1 MNKIKY
7 ILTYTISLFFI
18 TFSVFCGVFLFNCY
32 NFITNIKTNINS
44 NQHQIIS
51 INKENKEKA
60 NNNNEKAFVVKCL
73 NFLISN
79 KII

>member
-51 INKENKEKA
+51 INKENS
-60 NNNNEKAFVVKCL
+60 NNNNEKPFVVQCL